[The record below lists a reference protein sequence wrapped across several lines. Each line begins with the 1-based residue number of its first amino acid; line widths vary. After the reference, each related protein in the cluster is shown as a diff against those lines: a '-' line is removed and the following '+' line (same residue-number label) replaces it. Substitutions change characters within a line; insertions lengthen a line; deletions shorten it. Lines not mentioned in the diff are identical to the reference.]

1 MKILENKVKL
11 NKNAIRKRIAISI
24 LLTGVLFVNGCSNLL
39 GFDKALQEK
48 TDERGSGGNV
58 IEKDIS
64 ENKEIENDFN
74 TDILDKSETREYIL
88 PETIWNITGM
98 TAEEQAESFRDD
110 NEGKQNFVDIEVRD
124 EALVLTM
131 TEEQKE
137 NYEEEIEARIFEDI
151 EEAIDKEDIR
161 IEISE
166 DYKKVKMVLGE
177 NSTIEGF
184 HVTLVKMSS
193 EIGVYQILNG
203 CAPEEWGFRLI
214 TERDEQVLIN
224 SNVPHGTWKLTED
237 DFEGKIS
244 SAELRD

>member
-1 MKILENKVKL
+1 MKEKHIYIKIVMIILMFT
-11 NKNAIRKRIAISI
+11 AIIS
-24 LLTGVLFVNGCSNLL
+24 GCSIFSPPNLKKQEETAIEEQ
-39 GFDKALQEK
+39 KAEIGEK
-48 TDERGSGGNV
+48 SGTEYEK
-58 IEKDIS
+58 ISTADIKDI
-64 ENKEIENDFN
+64 EGM
-74 TDILDKSETREYIL
+74 KSYII
-88 PETIWNITGM
+88 PETIWDITGM

-110 NEGKQNFVDIEVRD
+110 NVGKQNFADIEVRD

-137 NYEEEIEARIFEDI
+137 NYEEEIETRIFEDI

-177 NSTIEGF
+177 NSSIEGF
-184 HVTLVKMSS
+184 HVTLVEISS

-237 DFEGKIS
+237 DFEGKNQ
-244 SAELRD
+244 

>member
-1 MKILENKVKL
+1 MFT
-11 NKNAIRKRIAISI
+11 AIIS
-24 LLTGVLFVNGCSNLL
+24 GCSIFSLSNLKKQEETAIE
-39 GFDKALQEK
+39 GQKAEIGEK
-48 TDERGSGGNV
+48 SGTEYEKISTAD
-58 IEKDIS
+58 IEDI
-64 ENKEIENDFN
+64 EGI
-74 TDILDKSETREYIL
+74 KSYII

-110 NEGKQNFVDIEVRD
+110 NIGKQNFADIEVRD

-137 NYEEEIEARIFEDI
+137 NYEEEIETRIFEDI
-151 EEAIDKEDIR
+151 EEAIDREDIR

-177 NSTIEGF
+177 NSSIEGF
-184 HVTLVKMSS
+184 HVTLVKISS

-244 SAELRD
+244 SAELGD